1 MKKLVLCLATVATI
15 TALTTGCASTPLD
28 YKTGTQV
35 SQEQLSSFVAGK
47 TKQSDV
53 VASIG
58 QPNRKE
64 ALNSKEVWYYDFT
77 KVGALGGNVSEATVF
92 EWDAKGNL
100 LQSYKTGKAGK
111 TGNALL
117 DAANK

>member
-1 MKKLVLCLATVATI
+1 MKKILLVG
-15 TALTTGCASTPLD
+15 TALAALALVTTGCANTPLD

-47 TKQSDV
+47 TAQADV
-53 VASIG
+53 IAAIG

-64 ALNSKEVWYYDFT
+64 PLNGKEVWYYDFT

-92 EWDAKGNL
+92 EWDTKGNL

>member
-1 MKKLVLCLATVATI
+1 MNKSAIALI
-15 TALTTGCASTPLD
+15 TASIILTSGCVSTPLD
-28 YKTGTQV
+28 YKQGTQV
-35 SQEQLSSFVAGK
+35 SQQQLEKFEPGK
-47 TKQSDV
+47 ATQTDV
-53 VASIG
+53 VEAIG

-64 ALNSKEVWYYDFT
+64 PLNGKEIWYYDFN
-77 KVGALGGNVSEATVF
+77 KVGALGAHISEATVF

-100 LQSYKTGKAGK
+100 LQSYKAGKSGK